1 LGYLVVWFTAFS
13 EGLRWLRSAVR
24 GRVRFSDR
32 RIRGGTIPVSSWSR
46 NALILAALL
55 AITRYPFASGQT
67 LIRPS
72 APSEPVTLLPSDLAI
87 LESPTI
93 RKDLPCIVTPRKTE
107 LGFDLRFHSGYD
119 VLVPL
124 SELEGEDDMLT
135 LIFRVYSQGDKD
147 HPAYFS
153 QHIRVPQIDPD
164 AKGDAALQG
173 SFEVGEGNYHVDWLM
188 RDRSERPCSG
198 SWDTEASL
206 PAKDHDITLFIGPKQ
221 IQEDQFEP
229 FRDDPLNRATKS
241 DQDPLNVK
249 LLVNFAPQT
258 RDAAALP
265 PVDLAALVTILKT
278 IEHDSRVGKVSLV
291 AFNMQEHRV
300 LFRQESADQI
310 NFPAL
315 GSALQ
320 SMKLGTVTVQNL
332 GEKHG
337 DTDFLSSLIEKE
349 IASPSHPDAVIFA
362 GPKTVMDADV
372 PQDDLR
378 RIGEVECP
386 VFYMNYNPNPQA
398 VPWKDSIGHAV
409 RFFRGTEFT
418 ISRPRD
424 LWLATSEMLAR
435 IVKSKRSHEETA
447 VALSGRR

>member
-1 LGYLVVWFTAFS
+1 MGYLVVWFAVGS
-13 EGLRWLRSAVR
+13 AGLRWLRSALQACIR
-24 GRVRFSDR
+24 YSDR
-32 RIRGGTIPVSSWSR
+32 RIRGGPIPVPAR
-46 NALILAALL
+46 FLNLTALAAILMIL
-55 AITRYPFASGQT
+55 PCPFASGQT
-67 LIRPS
+67 LIKAS
-72 APSEPVTLLPSDLAI
+72 APGEPVTLLPSDLQI
-87 LESPTI
+87 LESPNL
-93 RKDLPCIVTPRKTE
+93 RKDLPCVVTPRKTE
-107 LGFDLRFHSGYD
+107 LGFDLRFHAGYD

-124 SELEGEDDMLT
+124 SELEGNDDMLT
-135 LIFRVYSQGDKD
+135 LIFRVYPQGDKD

-153 QHIRVPQIDPD
+153 QHIKVPEIDDD

-188 RDRSERPCSG
+188 RDRSDRPCSG

-206 PAKDHDITLFIGPKQ
+206 SAKDHDVALFIGPKQ

-241 DQDPLNVK
+241 DKDPLNVK

-265 PVDLAALVTILKT
+265 PVDLAALITILKT
-278 IEHDSRVGKVSLV
+278 IEHDSRVGKVSLI

-315 GSALQ
+315 GTALQ

-332 GEKHG
+332 GQKHG

-349 IASPSHPDAVIFA
+349 VAAPSHPDAVIFA

-435 IVKSKRSHEETA
+435 IVKSKQSHEETA
-447 VALSGRR
+447 VALSGSR